1 MARSVED
8 NKIKTRE
15 ARKRLSPR
23 RHPYFREIAEG
34 LHIGYRRLKDTS
46 GSWIVREYVGE
57 RKYRERSIGI
67 ADDFL
72 NSDGTRILSFNEAQK
87 KARDLHSEQ
96 SALLAD
102 KPITV
107 KEVMDDYLGFLRSKR
122 KGAANAESAVEAYIV
137 PRFGSRSVQSLTPQ
151 ELESFL
157 AELAAAPRRMRTKR
171 GETQRF
177 YAQANDDDSRRKRK
191 VTANGVF
198 ITLRAALNRAYRL
211 RLVTNDHA
219 WRTVELFKNV
229 KVPRSRFLSMAESK
243 RLVLACDPKF
253 RLLVEAALYTG
264 ARYSEIIRLTGGDFH
279 AQSGTVEVR
288 VSKSGK
294 SRHIELTDEGI
305 AFFATVAKDKATDE
319 HLFRRPNGE
328 PWGKD
333 HQHWYMARASE
344 RAKIE
349 PRICFHG
356 LRHTWASHAIMNG
369 VPLVVAARNLG
380 HADTTMVERVYGH
393 LSSSFVRSAIR
404 AQGPRFDFEVSR

>member
-15 ARKRLSPR
+15 ARRRLSPR

-67 ADDFL
+67 ADDYL
-72 NSDGTRILSFNEAQK
+72 DSDGKRVLNFNEAQE
-87 KARDLHSEQ
+87 KARKRHSEQ
-96 SALLAD
+96 SALLAE
-102 KPITV
+102 KPVTV

-122 KGAANAESAVEAYIV
+122 KGAANAESAVEAFII
-137 PRFGSRSVQSLTPQ
+137 PQFGTRPVQSLTPQ

-157 AELAAAPRRMRTKR
+157 ATLAAAPRRMRTR
-171 GETQRF
+171 PGEPQRF
-177 YAQANDDDSRRKRK
+177 YAAANDDDSKRKRK
-191 VTANGVF
+191 VTANGIF
-198 ITLRAALNRAYRL
+198 IVLRAALNRAYRL

-229 KVPRSRFLSMAESK
+229 KIPRSRFLSIAESK
-243 RLVLACDPKF
+243 RLVVACDPEF
-253 RLLVEAALYTG
+253 RLLVQAALLSG
-264 ARYSEIIRLTGGDFH
+264 ARYGELTRLTAGDFH
-279 AQSGTVEVR
+279 AESGTIEVKI
-288 VSKSGK
+288 SKSGK
-294 SRHIELTDEGI
+294 SRHVELTDEGI
-305 AFFATVAKDKATDE
+305 SFFATAAKDKAIDDP
-319 HLFRRPNGE
+319 LFRRPNGE

-404 AQGPRFDFEVSR
+404 AQGPQFGFGK